1 MMESIIKYSFV
12 IIASG
17 FRTDKEVS
25 NDRLLNRI
33 RTKFGEPEN
42 IVIEIGDWSN
52 KNTIMWNKRIVRLR
66 VKKTN

>member
-1 MMESIIKYSFV
+1 MESIIKYSFV